1 MSNSFPKVSPD
12 GRWIVFVGCRNGL
25 LMRPDSKLYIIP
37 AAGGE
42 PRLMRANLPPM
53 NSWHSFSPNGRWMAF
68 SSKSRFQDTQVALQ
82 HLADNGQ
89 ESVAIHSK
97 SPSAEGEEIGAAPPQ
112 KGTGQPADP
121 HRKRNRG
128 QSCRKH
134 SRIR

>member
-53 NSWHSFSPNGRWMAF
+53 NSWHSFSPNGRWMVF
-68 SSKSRFQDTQVALQ
+68 SSKSRSPYTQMYLT
-82 HLADNGQ
+82 HLAENGWFFRP
-89 ESVAIHSK
+89 K
-97 SPSAEGEEIGAAPPQ
+97 
-112 KGTGQPADP
+112 AD
-121 HRKRNRG
+121 R
-128 QSCRKH
+128 
-134 SRIR
+134 RIRR